1 MEKKSVYDFFIGLLA
16 LMLALM
22 FVIDIF
28 IDIPNE
34 VSWTFYYIDNIVRLI
49 FIGDYVTRL
58 VISKSIPSKINS
70 AYCIKI
76 IKIFML
82 IICALKFKIRVKD
95 EIKKSRLNFLLV
107 LSTIFIVI
115 GAVLIS
121 IVEGMSIGD
130 ALWWSF
136 VTFTTVGY
144 GDILLKTQLGKSIAV
159 LLMIIGIGVIG
170 VITTSITLYIANGGR
185 KMQKSYKEKVIEDIK
200 NKLDNYENLTSEDI
214 EDIIKILKALKK

>member
-1 MEKKSVYDFFIGLLA
+1 
-16 LMLALM
+16 
-22 FVIDIF
+22 
-28 IDIPNE
+28 
-34 VSWTFYYIDNIVRLI
+34 
-49 FIGDYVTRL
+49 
-58 VISKSIPSKINS
+58 
-70 AYCIKI
+70 
-76 IKIFML
+76 ML

-144 GDILLKTQLGKSIAV
+144 GDILLKTQDDMEYSIDNARGSLIAEINELRADV
-159 LLMIIGIGVIG
+159 EGETNLL
-170 VITTSITLYIANGGR
+170 
-185 KMQKSYKEKVIEDIK
+185 KEKI
-200 NKLDNYENLTSEDI
+200 
-214 EDIIKILKALKK
+214 AQ